1 MKQFYIVDSS
11 ILPDVVGKVIAARTL
26 LQNGEVKQVSEAVK
40 QVGISRGTYY
50 KYKDYVFLPDHEMA
64 SRKAVISLMLHHD
77 RGIFISH
84 AQASIVTINQNI
96 PIHNWAS
103 VVISFDIS
111 ALQGTIDDLV
121 TKLGDIRGVSDVHLI
136 SVE

>member
-1 MKQFYIVDSS
+1 
-11 ILPDVVGKVIAARTL
+11 
-26 LQNGEVKQVSEAVK
+26 
-40 QVGISRGTYY
+40 YY
-50 KYKDYVFLPDHEMA
+50 KYKDYVFLPDPEMA

-77 RGIFISH
+77 RGILSEVLTTMSQ

-103 VVISFDIS
+103 VVMSFDIS
-111 ALQGTIDDLV
+111 ALQGTLDDLV
-121 TKLGDIRGVSDVHLI
+121 TKLGDIRGVSDVHLV